1 MNETERGKNMLKG
14 KTALITGASRGIG
27 RAIAL
32 DMAQSGANIAL
43 NYTGDF
49 NEIEAVRKLILEEN
63 VKCAIYE
70 CDVSDFNASKK
81 MVDNVLAD
89 FSRVDIL
96 VNNAG
101 IAHSSPILGVSEK
114 DYDDVMDVNLKGSF
128 NIIKHL
134 YANFMKQRSGTI
146 INIASICGVRGW
158 AWQASYAASKGGL
171 IALTKTVAKELAGR
185 GVTCNAIAPGF
196 IETAMTSA
204 LMGDKKENLIANIP
218 LSRVGQP
225 SDVSKLAVFLA
236 SEGASYIT
244 GEVIK
249 VDGGLCI

>member
-1 MNETERGKNMLKG
+1 MLSG

-32 DMAQSGANIAL
+32 DMAQNGANIAL
-43 NYTGDF
+43 NHFG
-49 NEIEAVRKLILEEN
+49 ESEEAEAVRELILSEN
-63 VKCAIYE
+63 VRCELYP
-70 CDVSDFNASKK
+70 CDVADFHASKQ
-81 MVDNVLAD
+81 MVDDVQRD

-101 IAHSSPILGVSEK
+101 IARDNPILKVSER

-128 NIIKHL
+128 NMIKHL
-134 YANFMKQRSGTI
+134 YPAFMKNRAGTI
-146 INIASICGVRGW
+146 INIASICGLHGW

-196 IETAMTSA
+196 IETAMTA
-204 LMGDKKENLIANIP
+204 ELRGDRKAELLTSIP
-218 LSRVGQP
+218 LKRVGQP

-236 SEGASYIT
+236 SDWASYLT

>member
-1 MNETERGKNMLKG
+1 MLQG

-43 NYTGDF
+43 NYIG
-49 NEIEAVRKLILEEN
+49 EPKEVEAVRELILREN
-63 VKCAIYE
+63 VRCELYE
-70 CDVSDFNASKK
+70 CDVADFHASKQ
-81 MVDNVLAD
+81 MVDDVQKD

-101 IAHSSPILGVSEK
+101 IARDNPILKVSEK
-114 DYDDVMDVNLKGSF
+114 DYDDVMDINLKGSF
-128 NIIKHL
+128 NLIKHL
-134 YANFMKQRSGTI
+134 YPAFMKNRAGTI
-146 INIASICGVRGW
+146 INIASICGLHGW

-196 IETAMTSA
+196 IETDMTA
-204 LMGDKKENLIANIP
+204 GLTGERKEDLLASIP
-218 LSRVGQP
+218 LKRVGRP

-236 SEGASYIT
+236 SDWASYLT

>member
-1 MNETERGKNMLKG
+1 MLKG

-27 RAIAL
+27 RVIAL

-43 NYTGDF
+43 NYFGES
-49 NEIEAVRKLILEEN
+49 NEAEVVRKLILEEN

-81 MVDNVLAD
+81 MVDDVLND
-89 FSRVDIL
+89 FSQVNIL

-101 IAHSSPILGVSEK
+101 IARDNPILRISEK

-128 NIIKHL
+128 NMIKHL
-134 YANFMKQRSGTI
+134 YSTFMKNRSGTI
-146 INIASICGVRGW
+146 INIASVCGLRGW
-158 AWQASYAASKGGL
+158 EWQASYAASKGGL
-171 IALTKTVAKELAGR
+171 IALTKSVAKELAGR
-185 GVTCNAIAPGF
+185 GVTCNAIAPGL
-196 IETAMTSA
+196 IETDMTSG
-204 LMGDKKENLIANIP
+204 LKGDKKEEFVTSIP
-218 LSRVGQP
+218 LLRAGQP

-236 SEGASYIT
+236 SQGASYIT